1 MTNYQFVA
9 GAGRASIDEL
19 RPSPGQKSVS
29 EVAADSV
36 ALVFGA
42 PATGKTTAIRLAL
55 RSLISRGLSSDEIQ
69 VVSATRIAANQL
81 RDELALDLQAATT
94 GPLAKTVT
102 SLAFSLLSHQASLA
116 GQPAPEL
123 ISGSE
128 QDFILSELIQ
138 SEVESAERGESQW
151 PSAFTKQVLGLTGF
165 RVELRDLLTS
175 CLEHDIDP
183 EKLRALSVQHQRP
196 EWVAAAGVLERYLQ
210 KLGQSEHST
219 RFDASSL
226 LVAAT
231 NFLQEL
237 SDWPNDFA
245 KVRFVLV
252 DDAQELTPA
261 SEAFLNAL
269 VSRGAGLVLI
279 GDPDASTLGFRAANP
294 QIMSQL
300 ASAVAAGRGTE
311 VKRIF
316 LESVNS
322 RPKQLA
328 EAMARSLKLVGTA
341 LAGPQRK
348 ALADSHDAENTGL
361 VANTFIQPDDE
372 IAWLARQLRARHLDD
387 GLPFSEMAVVARSSE
402 HLNRLERD
410 LAANALP
417 VRIFGA
423 QSAFA
428 QEFASGA
435 ILRLIETLYRT
446 APLEIETAIDLLTSP
461 FCGVDQ
467 LALRRLRR
475 ALRRQELEAG
485 GHSTSDQLICG
496 LFDAEGSAVTVNTAE
511 GRTVSRLLKWYFE
524 AKTMAASGEASIED
538 LLWKVWSESRLES
551 TWSVIAEGEGEVA
564 LQAHR
569 NLDTMVALF
578 ASANRFAERNPG
590 AEALIFVRQQ
600 LQLQLPE
607 DTLANNDLD
616 VSKVT
621 LHTPSS
627 LISQRYKLIA
637 MPGLIEGV
645 WPNLRPRSSLLGA
658 RQLDAIASGRQYEPT
673 TGSELPDELRL
684 FYKSLGAAAEEVI
697 LTATYGE
704 DTQIS
709 QFFSIATQQIPKP
722 TTEIENP
729 LTLRALAGQLRRQ
742 LAQNPSGADA
752 KSAAL
757 GLARLAEAGVA
768 GAHPSSWYGLRE
780 LSTTEPLVDLAA
792 GEEVGIRPSQL
803 EAFLTCPL
811 HWFLANHGGNE
822 SNFSANLGTLVH
834 QALEIGTE
842 SDFESLWGLVESKW
856 HTLAFESEWQDRAG
870 RRRGKALVAS
880 MLQYLNAFE
889 AAGGEV
895 IGREVNFDFKIGQAE
910 VRGQIDRIE
919 KIGNEVT
926 IVDLKTGKKSFTAE
940 EAQNHVQL
948 GLYQLAF
955 TEGALSELEGLP
967 EDATLAGAKLL
978 LVSSQKPTT
987 REQNSLETDEVLRD
1001 KIQEAIARATQGMSM
1016 TENFFVAE
1024 LDQHCNNDQ
1033 QYGTCQI
1040 HVTRAVSYVP

>member
-9 GAGRASIDEL
+9 GKRQASIDALE
-19 RPSPGQKSVS
+19 RSPGQ
-29 EVAADSV
+29 AAVTGLSAESV

-42 PATGKTTAIRLAL
+42 PATGKTSAIRMAFK
-55 RSLISRGLSSDEIQ
+55 SLISRGLSPDQIQ
-69 VVSATRIAANQL
+69 VISATRIAANRL
-81 RDELALDLQAATT
+81 RDELALDLQTATS
-94 GPLAKTVT
+94 GPLAKTIT
-102 SLAFSLLSHQASLA
+102 SLAFSLLAHQASAA
-116 GQPAPEL
+116 GKPAPEL

-128 QDFILSELIQ
+128 QDFILSELI
-138 SEVESAERGESQW
+138 EGELDLIESRESLW
-151 PSAFTKQVLGLTGF
+151 PAAFTKQVVGLTGF

-175 CLEHDIDP
+175 CLEHAIDP
-183 EKLRALSVQHQRP
+183 EQLRTMGAQQNRP
-196 EWVAAAGVLERYLQ
+196 EWAAAAVVLESYLQ
-210 KLGQSEHST
+210 KLQQSEHST

-231 NFLQEL
+231 SYLQEL
-237 SDWPNDFA
+237 NDWPSDFA
-245 KVRFVLV
+245 GVSVVFV

-261 SEAFLNAL
+261 SESFLRVL

-300 ASAVAAGRGTE
+300 ASAVASDRGTQ
-311 VKRIF
+311 VTRIF
-316 LESVNS
+316 LESVAR
-322 RPKQLA
+322 RPKMLA
-328 EAMARSLKLVGTA
+328 EAMARSLKLVGA
-341 LAGPQRK
+341 SLAGPQRK
-348 ALADSHDAENTGL
+348 ALASVIEGVESGL
-361 VANTFIQPDDE
+361 TTNTFVQPHDE
-372 IAWLARQLRARHLDD
+372 MAWLARQLRAKHLDD
-387 GLPFSEMAVVARSSE
+387 GLPFSEMAVVARSSQQLI
-402 HLNRLERD
+402 HLERA
-410 LAANALP
+410 LAANSLP

-435 ILRLIETLYRT
+435 ILRLIETLYRSE
-446 APLEIETAIDLLTSP
+446 PLEIDTAVDLLTSP

-475 ALRRQELEAG
+475 GLRRQELEAG

-496 LFDAEGSAVTVNTAE
+496 LFEAQGSAVTINTAE
-511 GRTVSRLLKWYFE
+511 ARTVSRFLKWYFE
-524 AKTMAASGEASIED
+524 AKEMAASGEASIED
-538 LLWKVWSESRLES
+538 LLWKVWSESKLES
-551 TWSVIAEGEGEVA
+551 AWSVIAEGEGEVA

-590 AEALIFVRQQ
+590 ADALIFVRQQ

-616 VSKVT
+616 ISKVT

-627 LISQRYKLIA
+627 LISQRYELVA

-658 RQLDAIASGRQYEPT
+658 RQLDAIAGGRDYEPSS
-673 TGSELPDELRL
+673 GSELPDELRL
-684 FYKSLGAAAEEVI
+684 FYKALGAAKTDVI

-722 TTEIENP
+722 TTEIESP
-729 LTLRALAGQLRRQ
+729 LNLRSLAAQLRRQ
-742 LAQNPSGADA
+742 LAQNPKGAGA

-803 EAFLTCPL
+803 EAFLACPL

-842 SDFESLWGLVESKW
+842 ADFESLWGLVESKW

-919 KIGNEVT
+919 KLGNEVT

-955 TEGALSELEGLP
+955 TEGALSDLEGLP

-987 REQNSLETDEVLRD
+987 REQTSLQTDETLRD
-1001 KIQEAIARATQGMSM
+1001 KIHEAIALATQGMSM
-1016 TENFFVAE
+1016 TEHYFVAE
-1024 LDQHCNNDQ
+1024 LDQHCTNDQ

-1040 HVTRAVSYVP
+1040 HVTKAVSYVP